1 MGSLGLGVHKVC
13 LSLLSLSGGEWGL
26 ILNTPTRN
34 ILTRLELTMDFPHS
48 SVGEESAC
56 SEGDLG
62 SIPELGR
69 SPREGN
75 GNHSSTFAW
84 RILLTEES
92 GRLLSMGSQELDTT

>member
-56 SEGDLG
+56 SEGELG

-69 SPREGN
+69 SPRERN
-75 GNHSSTFAW
+75 GNPLRVLAW
-84 RILLTEES
+84 RIPWSEEP
-92 GRLLSMGSQELDTT
+92 GRL